1 MRMYFEI
8 AAGKYEGQAE
18 KNYKYIDSA
27 HTIEKAIA
35 KWHLCE
41 GYDFI
46 EMDLIVDV
54 DGALSRIPIFG
65 GEDKEAMLRM
75 SIADAWMKVTDHSFA
90 RLDMP
95 WEKQLDEVVKISEF
109 RRTRIKMLKQRVKE
123 LEAMPNHTPWQAVHL
138 GFMRGELNWI
148 ESFDALMGQC
158 GMPMEEALKCLAE
171 HFDRRPV
178 IQETEVCNG

>member
-1 MRMYFEI
+1 MNISMRFDI
-8 AAGKYEGQAE
+8 LAGRYEDQYE
-18 KNYKYIDSA
+18 KNYKYCDSA
-27 HTIEKAIA
+27 DTIEEAIA
-35 KWHLCE
+35 KYKSCE
-41 GYDFI
+41 GYDFT
-46 EMDLIVDV
+46 EMALIVDV
-54 DGALSRIPIFG
+54 DGALSRIPILG

-138 GFMRGELNWI
+138 GFMRGELNWT
-148 ESFDALMGQC
+148 EAFEALMSQC
-158 GMPMEEALKCLAE
+158 GMPMEEALRCLAE
-171 HFDRRPV
+171 HFDRHPV
-178 IQETEVCNG
+178 ITATEV